1 MVASFEFKSIH
12 KTISKMK
19 DYILNF
25 DGYWRECNKNGLP
38 TYPGIYLVYRS
49 RYNPQN
55 DTVSLVE
62 IIYIGKTDNIHDR
75 LIKHEKYDLFVSQ
88 LREHEELCYSCA
100 EVVEDIEL
108 VENALIFVQKPAL
121 NDQGKDSYNYSRA
134 HFVLD
139 GSCTRM
145 KYTNFNIG

>member
-1 MVASFEFKSIH
+1 
-12 KTISKMK
+12 MK

-108 VENALIFVQKPAL
+108 VENALIFVQKPVL
-121 NDQGKDSYNYSRA
+121 SDQGKDSYNYSRA

>member
-1 MVASFEFKSIH
+1 
-12 KTISKMK
+12 MK

>member
-1 MVASFEFKSIH
+1 
-12 KTISKMK
+12 MK

-38 TYPGIYLVYRS
+38 TYSGIYLVYRS

>member
-1 MVASFEFKSIH
+1 
-12 KTISKMK
+12 MK

-62 IIYIGKTDNIHDR
+62 IIYT
-75 LIKHEKYDLFVSQ
+75 LIPQHYNLTLFIS
-88 LREHEELCYSCA
+88 S
-100 EVVEDIEL
+100 
-108 VENALIFVQKPAL
+108 
-121 NDQGKDSYNYSRA
+121 
-134 HFVLD
+134 
-139 GSCTRM
+139 
-145 KYTNFNIG
+145 

>member
-1 MVASFEFKSIH
+1 
-12 KTISKMK
+12 MK

-88 LREHEELCYSCA
+88 LREHEELCYSCV

-108 VENALIFVQKPAL
+108 VENALIFVQKPVL
-121 NDQGKDSYNYSRA
+121 NDQGRDSYNYSRA

-139 GSCTRM
+139 GSCTCM

>member
-1 MVASFEFKSIH
+1 
-12 KTISKMK
+12 MK

-100 EVVEDIEL
+100 GVVEDIEL
-108 VENALIFVQKPAL
+108 VENALIFVQKPVL

-134 HFVLD
+134 HFVLE

>member
-1 MVASFEFKSIH
+1 
-12 KTISKMK
+12 MK
-19 DYILNF
+19 DYILKF

-55 DTVSLVE
+55 DSVSLVE

-75 LIKHEKYDLFVSQ
+75 HIKHEKYDLFVSQ

-108 VENALIFVQKPAL
+108 VENALIFVQKPVL

>member
-1 MVASFEFKSIH
+1 
-12 KTISKMK
+12 MK

-38 TYPGIYLVYRS
+38 TYSGIYLVYRS

-62 IIYIGKTDNIHDR
+62 IIYIGQTDNIRGR
-75 LIKHEKYDLFVSQ
+75 LINHEKYELLLSQ
-88 LREHEELCYSCA
+88 LREQEELCYSCA
-100 EVVEDIEL
+100 EVVEDIDM
-108 VENALIFVQKPAL
+108 VENALIFAQKPVL

-134 HFVLD
+134 HFMLN

>member
-1 MVASFEFKSIH
+1 
-12 KTISKMK
+12 MK

-100 EVVEDIEL
+100 EVVEDIDL
-108 VENALIFVQKPAL
+108 VENALIFAQKPVL

-134 HFVLD
+134 HFILD

>member
-1 MVASFEFKSIH
+1 
-12 KTISKMK
+12 MK

-75 LIKHEKYDLFVSQ
+75 HIKHEKYDLFVSQ

-100 EVVEDIEL
+100 EIVEEIEL
-108 VENALIFVQKPAL
+108 VENALIFVQKPVL

-139 GSCTRM
+139 RSCTRM

>member
-1 MVASFEFKSIH
+1 
-12 KTISKMK
+12 MK

-38 TYPGIYLVYRS
+38 TYSGIYLVYRS

-62 IIYIGKTDNIHDR
+62 IIYIGKTENIHDR
-75 LIKHEKYDLFVSQ
+75 IIKHEKYDLFVSQ

-100 EVVEDIEL
+100 EVVEDIDL
-108 VENALIFVQKPAL
+108 VENALIFAQKPVL

-145 KYTNFNIG
+145 KYTDFNIG

>member
-1 MVASFEFKSIH
+1 
-12 KTISKMK
+12 MK

-75 LIKHEKYDLFVSQ
+75 HIKHEKYDLFVSQ

-100 EVVEDIEL
+100 EVIEDIEL
-108 VENALIFVQKPAL
+108 VETALIFAQKPVL

-134 HFVLD
+134 HFVLT

-145 KYTNFNIG
+145 KYTNFNVG

>member
-1 MVASFEFKSIH
+1 
-12 KTISKMK
+12 MK

-25 DGYWRECNKNGLP
+25 KGYWRNCNRGSLP
-38 TYPGIYLVYRS
+38 TYQGIYLVYRC

-55 DTVSLVE
+55 DTVILID
-62 IIYIGKTDNIHDR
+62 IIYIGQTDNIRGR
-75 LIKHEKYDLFVSQ
+75 LINHEKNELFLSL

-100 EVVEDIEL
+100 EVVEDIDL
-108 VENALIFVQKPAL
+108 VENALIFAQKPVL
-121 NDQGKDSYNYSRA
+121 NNQCKDNYNYSRA
-134 HFVLD
+134 HFMLN

>member
-1 MVASFEFKSIH
+1 MGRVLACRYHSPFVCI
-12 KTISKMK
+12 
-19 DYILNF
+19 NN
-25 DGYWRECNKNGLP
+25 RE
-38 TYPGIYLVYRS
+38 
-49 RYNPQN
+49 
-55 DTVSLVE
+55 VSLVE

-75 LIKHEKYDLFVSQ
+75 HIKHEKYDLFVSQ

-108 VENALIFVQKPAL
+108 VENALIFVQKPVL
-121 NDQGKDSYNYSRA
+121 NDQCKDSYNYSRA

>member
-1 MVASFEFKSIH
+1 
-12 KTISKMK
+12 MK

-88 LREHEELCYSCA
+88 LRENEELCYSCA
-100 EVVEDIEL
+100 EVVEDIDL
-108 VENALIFVQKPAL
+108 VENALIFAQKPVL

-134 HFVLD
+134 HFILD

>member
-1 MVASFEFKSIH
+1 
-12 KTISKMK
+12 MK

-88 LREHEELCYSCA
+88 LRENEELCYSCA
-100 EVVEDIEL
+100 EVVEDIDL
-108 VENALIFVQKPAL
+108 VENALIFAQKPVL
-121 NDQGKDSYNYSRA
+121 NDLGKDRYNYARA
-134 HFVLD
+134 HFMLN

-145 KYTNFNIG
+145 KYTNFNVG

>member
-1 MVASFEFKSIH
+1 
-12 KTISKMK
+12 MK

-100 EVVEDIEL
+100 EVVEDIDL
-108 VENALIFVQKPAL
+108 VENALIFAQKPVL

-139 GSCTRM
+139 GSCTCM
-145 KYTNFNIG
+145 KYTNFNVG

>member
-1 MVASFEFKSIH
+1 
-12 KTISKMK
+12 MK

-62 IIYIGKTDNIHDR
+62 IIYIGKTENIHDR
-75 LIKHEKYDLFVSQ
+75 IIKHEKYDLFVFQ
-88 LREHEELCYSCA
+88 LREHEELCYSCV

-108 VENALIFVQKPAL
+108 VENALIFVQKPVL
-121 NDQGKDSYNYSRA
+121 NDQGRDSYNYSRA

-139 GSCTRM
+139 GSCTCM

>member
-1 MVASFEFKSIH
+1 
-12 KTISKMK
+12 MK

-75 LIKHEKYDLFVSQ
+75 HKKHEKYDLFVSQ

-108 VENALIFVQKPAL
+108 VENALIFVQKPVL

-134 HFVLD
+134 HFILN

>member
-1 MVASFEFKSIH
+1 
-12 KTISKMK
+12 MK

-88 LREHEELCYSCA
+88 LREYEELCYSCA

-108 VENALIFVQKPAL
+108 VENALIFVQKPVL

-139 GSCTRM
+139 GFCTRM

>member
-1 MVASFEFKSIH
+1 
-12 KTISKMK
+12 MK

-49 RYNPQN
+49 RYNPQK

-75 LIKHEKYDLFVSQ
+75 LTKHEKYDLFVSQ

-108 VENALIFVQKPAL
+108 VENALIFVQKPVL

>member
-1 MVASFEFKSIH
+1 
-12 KTISKMK
+12 MK

-75 LIKHEKYDLFVSQ
+75 IIKHEKYDLFVSQ

-108 VENALIFVQKPAL
+108 VENALIFVQKPVL

-139 GSCTRM
+139 GCCTRM